1 MGIEKNNV
9 NNYNDNYL
17 ADAERMA
24 RHFIDAAG
32 KLKEKGEAALV
43 FPHRSV
49 DGDCVGSA
57 CGLALVLRALGAAA
71 YVAMPEK
78 LPEDMSFLGIDDL
91 LFFPWDVPSFENE
104 PVVDGKPYGAA
115 YAVDCSE
122 GSRMGDCGKYFDMFE
137 DHLIVDHHQSV
148 ETRNDHIW
156 VMPEASSASELCFYI
171 AQVIE
176 EITGIDVIDQRAAEC
191 FMAGIVTDTGR
202 FTYTNTKPETL
213 VAAGILMARGASI
226 NDVSYNLFDRVKVG
240 NYRISAAARLTTKFF
255 ADGKIAVTF
264 VPRELFDEY
273 GADAQGVDDVVAAM
287 RDIDGVELAMMLRT
301 LENGSIR
308 GNLRSKSYF
317 DCSQLAAQFG
327 GGGHAKA
334 SGFTV
339 TGIGLTE
346 LADEVLE
353 AALKMI

>member
-1 MGIEKNNV
+1 MGKLSSDINT
-9 NNYNDNYL
+9 YNERYT
-17 ADAERMA
+17 ADADRMA
-24 RHFIDAAG
+24 KHFIDAAAE
-32 KLKEKGEAALV
+32 LKESGKTVLI

-57 CGLALVLRALGAAA
+57 CGLTLIMRALGADA

-78 LPEDMSFLGIDDL
+78 IPEDMAFLHVEDL
-91 LFFPWDVPSFENE
+91 LFYPWDDASFEQDRLIN
-104 PVVDGKPYGAA
+104 GKPYGAA
-115 YAVDCSE
+115 FAVDCSE
-122 GSRMGDCGKYFDMFE
+122 GSRMGECGKFFDEFSE
-137 DHLIVDHHQSV
+137 HLIVDHHQSV
-148 ETRNDHIW
+148 KDRNDDIW

-171 AQVIE
+171 ALSIE
-176 EITGIDVIDQRAAEC
+176 RITGIDVIDARAAEC
-191 FMAGIVTDTGR
+191 LMAGIVTDTGR

-213 VAAGILMARGASI
+213 IAAGILMERGASI
-226 NDVSYNLFDRVKVG
+226 NDVCYNLFDRVKIG

-287 RDIDGVELAMMLRT
+287 RDIDGVELAIMLRV

-317 DCSQLAAQFG
+317 DCSKLAAQFG

-334 SGFTV
+334 SGFT
-339 TGIGLTE
+339 GHDIGLTE
-346 LADEVLE
+346 FADQVLE
-353 AALKMI
+353 AAMKMI

>member
-9 NNYNDNYL
+9 NTYNDKYL
-17 ADAERMA
+17 ADAKRMA
-24 RHFIDAAG
+24 EHFIAAAA
-32 KLKEKGEAALV
+32 KLKENGETALI

-57 CGLALVLRALGAAA
+57 CGLCSVLRALGADA

-78 LPEDMSFLGIDDL
+78 LPEDMSFLGIEDL
-91 LFFPWDVPSFENE
+91 LFFPWNVPSFEE
-104 PVVDGKPYGAA
+104 DRLVEGKPYGAA

-122 GSRMGDCGKYFDMFE
+122 GNRMGDCGKYFDMFDE
-137 DHLIVDHHQSV
+137 HLIVDHHQSV
-148 ETRNDHIW
+148 LVRNDNIW
-156 VMPEASSASELCFYI
+156 VMPEASSASELCFYVAI
-171 AQVIE
+171 AIE
-176 EITGIDVIDQRAAEC
+176 EITGKDVIDQRAAEC

-202 FTYTNTKPETL
+202 FTYTNTNPETL
-213 VAAGILMARGASI
+213 VAAGILMARGANI

-317 DCSQLAAQFG
+317 DCSKLASKFG

-339 TGIGLTE
+339 TGIDLTE
-346 LADEVLE
+346 LADQVLE
-353 AALKMI
+353 EALKMI